1 MHGFRKFLEA
11 HPMSQQELMGVG
23 DEPSDDLG
31 DLSPQ
36 SQSAMSNPG
45 KSAEINQK
53 LDALQMSLDVAGLEP
68 TIGTVADIANVAIY
82 GGRAVAEPGQARSHL
97 TNALISLVSV
107 IPFADVVKLLKARGY
122 RKLAKRAIQ
131 TSRGI
136 KTGANL
142 AKVQRSMGPS
152 DTTFD
157 AA

>member
-1 MHGFRKFLEA
+1 
-11 HPMSQQELMGVG
+11 MGVG
-23 DEPSDDLG
+23 DESLD

-68 TIGTVADIANVAIY
+68 SVGTLADIANVAIY
-82 GGRAVAEPGQARSHL
+82 GGRAIAEPGQARSHL

-107 IPFADVVKLLKARGY
+107 IPFADVVKLLKVRGY
-122 RKLAKRAIQ
+122 RKLAKGAIK

-136 KTGANL
+136 KAGANL
-142 AKVQRSMGPS
+142 AKTQRSIMPS
-152 DTTFD
+152 NATYD